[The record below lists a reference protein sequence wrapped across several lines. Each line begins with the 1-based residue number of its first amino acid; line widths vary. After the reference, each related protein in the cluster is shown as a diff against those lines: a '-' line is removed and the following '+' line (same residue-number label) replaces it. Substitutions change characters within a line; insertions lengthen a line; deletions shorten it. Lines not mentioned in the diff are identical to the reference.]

1 MSPVDWIVVLVALQ
15 RVSELAYA
23 NHNQKRLLAEGGVE
37 HGAGHYPL
45 FVVLHSAWLVAIWV
59 LADPARPIEPVFLGV
74 FLALQGMRVWIVVT
88 LGRFWTTRIIS
99 VPGIPLVQG
108 GPYRLMRHPNYVVV
122 ILEIAVLPL
131 VFGLWQL
138 ALVFSVLNVLLLA
151 HRIKIED
158 AALKP
163 RRDHALS
170 SR

>member
-15 RVSELAYA
+15 RVSELIYA

-74 FLALQGMRVWIVVT
+74 FLALQGMRVWIVLT

-99 VPGIPLVQG
+99 VPGIPLVQR

-131 VFGLWQL
+131 VFGLWHL
-138 ALVFSVLNVLLLA
+138 ALVCSVLNVLLLA

-158 AALKP
+158 AALKTAT
-163 RRDHALS
+163 R
-170 SR
+170 SRFV

>member
-99 VPGIPLVQG
+99 VPGIPLVQPRPLQIDAPPQLRG
-108 GPYRLMRHPNYVVV
+108 RHSRNRCPTARVRTVAAGAGFFGPERS
-122 ILEIAVLPL
+122 
-131 VFGLWQL
+131 L
-138 ALVFSVLNVLLLA
+138 AGPSHKN
-151 HRIKIED
+151 
-158 AALKP
+158 
-163 RRDHALS
+163 RRRSTKTATR
-170 SR
+170 SRFV